1 MTHTDTTDI
10 DIRLDEYIPFRLS
23 ILSRAVSLSLAKQYS
38 KYFNIT
44 IPEWR
49 VLAVLASQQPLT
61 AQEMGDRTNL
71 DKVKMS
77 RAINRM
83 LAMGLLEKEKDPHDK
98 RRTLLRVSAE
108 GWDVYRRIVPIAL
121 THQAELLSV
130 LSPEEQRMLTVLI
143 DKLHAK
149 AVKF

>member
-1 MTHTDTTDI
+1 MSHNDAT

-23 ILSRAVSLSLAKQYS
+23 ILSRAVSQSLAKQYS
-38 KYFNIT
+38 RYFNIT

-61 AQEMGDRTNL
+61 AHEMGDRTNL

-83 LAMGLLEKEKDPHDK
+83 LATGLLEKEKDPHDK
-98 RRTLLRVSAE
+98 RRTLLRVSAG
-108 GWDVYRRIVPIAL
+108 GWAIYRRIVPIAL
-121 THQAELLSV
+121 AHQAELLSV
-130 LSPEEQRMLTVLI
+130 LSPEEQAMLTTLI
-143 DKLHAK
+143 NKLHAK
-149 AVKF
+149 AIKF